1 MKKGEKENIEN
12 KYAAFGIVSTFFLM
26 AGCIVFSVLCI
37 NNTKISFIQK
47 FSILYSL
54 LASIVF
60 IVLYFLSI
68 LFLLKGKDTLY
79 KTGLTLFIAVLF
91 CLILCFIFLKTG
103 FFEIIS
109 NEQSLKV
116 YLEKSGAWMSL
127 FFILLQYFQVV
138 LLPIPGIVSTL
149 AGVALFGPL
158 KALIFS
164 LIGILLGSFTAF
176 FIGRKLGNKAV
187 SWLVGKDTLQEW
199 QKKLKG
205 KDNFVLSLM
214 FLLPMFPDDILC
226 FIAGLS
232 SMSEKYFSSMIV
244 VTRILAVTVNCYSIN
259 LIPLNTWWGLLI
271 WGILLAGLIAAFIW
285 IYKNLDKI
293 QERFSKWYKKVK
305 VSKRKNKNG

>member
-12 KYAAFGIVSTFFLM
+12 KYASFGIVSTFFLM

-37 NNTKISFIQK
+37 NNTKIRFIQK
-47 FSILYSL
+47 FPILFSL
-54 LASIVF
+54 TASIVF
-60 IVLYFLSI
+60 IALFFLST

-103 FFEIIS
+103 FFDIIN
-109 NEQSLKV
+109 NEQSLKA

-127 FFILLQYFQVV
+127 LFILLQYFQVV

-149 AGVALFGPL
+149 AGVALFGPF

-187 SWLVGKDTLQEW
+187 SWLIGKDALQQW

-205 KDNFVLSLM
+205 KDNFILTLM

-232 SMSEKYFSSMIV
+232 CMTEKYFSIMIV
-244 VTRILAVTVNCYSIN
+244 VTRILAVTVNCYSVD

-271 WGILLAGLIAAFIW
+271 WGVLLAALIIVFVS

-293 QERFSKWYKKVK
+293 QDRFSRWYKK
-305 VSKRKNKNG
+305 VSKRKK